1 MNGDLVPLSDL
12 SRDQLGVGLHR
23 GAQDEEGGLHVQP
36 RQHVKHPWSPTG
48 VWAVVEGQ
56 RQLSG
61 LPVGLEHHSRSERVA
76 GTRGARGGS
85 CRGGEVG
92 VPPVSGSC
100 AGARTEETCSRCQGG
115 SSQEASPALT
125 RSGTRL

>member
-1 MNGDLVPLSDL
+1 MDPDLVSFGDL

-23 GAQDEEGGLHVQP
+23 GAKNEERGLYVQP
-36 RQHVKHPWSPTG
+36 RQHVEHPWSPTG
-48 VWAVVEGQ
+48 VRPVVEGQ

-61 LPVGLEHHSRSERVA
+61 LPVGLEDHSRTERAA
-76 GTRGARGGS
+76 GARRARGGS
-85 CRGGEVG
+85 GGGGEVG
-92 VPPVSGSC
+92 LPPVSGSC
-100 AGARTEETCSRCQGG
+100 AGARAEHARRRCQGG